1 MTRIISVPRLLY
13 FELAHMTSAGL
24 ERRSCVLLKGKSLRV
39 SAFLLAAALCAA
51 VTAPASAGMLNQ
63 AEKYSGLH
71 EGKNNKTL
79 KAILGVNPRKTP
91 WCGHFLS
98 VVAEKS
104 GRTPPKSSGF
114 AKSWSSFG
122 YAVPVTGA
130 KPGDVVVVRTG
141 KRYHAGILK
150 SMSGK
155 TAQILGGNQSGRV
168 QVSNFSR
175 KSIVSVR
182 R

>member
-1 MTRIISVPRLLY
+1 M
-13 FELAHMTSAGL
+13 
-24 ERRSCVLLKGKSLRV
+24 LLKGKNLKV
-39 SAFLLAAALCAA
+39 SAYILAVAVCAAL
-51 VTAPASAGMLNQ
+51 TAPASAGMLNQ
-63 AEKYSGLH
+63 AERYAGLH

-104 GRTPPKSSGF
+104 GRQPPKSSAI
-114 AKSWSSFG
+114 AKSWTSFG
-122 YAVPVTGA
+122 YAVPKSNA
-130 KPGDVVVVRTG
+130 KPGDVVVVRSG
-141 KRYHAGILK
+141 ASYHAGILK
-150 SMSGK
+150 SLDK
-155 TAQILGGNQSGRV
+155 NTAQILGGNQSGRV

>member
-1 MTRIISVPRLLY
+1 MCARTLRR
-13 FELAHMTSAGL
+13 GL
-24 ERRSCVLLKGKSLRV
+24 EPGRPVLLKGKSVRV
-39 SAFLLAAALCAA
+39 SAFLLAVGLCAA
-51 VTAPASAGMLNQ
+51 VVTPVSAGMLNQ
-63 AEKYSGLH
+63 AERYAGLH

-98 VVAEKS
+98 VVAEQS

-114 AKSWSSFG
+114 AKSWKSFG
-122 YAVPVTGA
+122 YAVPVGAA
-130 KPGDVVVVRTG
+130 KPGDVVVVKSG

-150 SMSGK
+150 SMSGA

>member
-1 MTRIISVPRLLY
+1 
-13 FELAHMTSAGL
+13 
-24 ERRSCVLLKGKSLRV
+24 
-39 SAFLLAAALCAA
+39 
-51 VTAPASAGMLNQ
+51 MLNQ
-63 AEKYSGLH
+63 AERYSGLH

-104 GRTPPKSSGF
+104 GRQPPKSSAI
-114 AKSWSSFG
+114 AKSWTSFG
-122 YAVPVTGA
+122 YAVTKSNA
-130 KPGDVVVVRTG
+130 KPGDVVVVRSG
-141 KRYHAGILK
+141 ASYHAGILK
-150 SMSGK
+150 SLDK
-155 TAQILGGNQSGRV
+155 NTAQILGGNQSGRV

>member
-1 MTRIISVPRLLY
+1 MEFR
-13 FELAHMTSAGL
+13 A
-24 ERRSCVLLKGKSLRV
+24 LLKGENLKV
-39 SAFLLAAALCAA
+39 TAFVLAAALCAA
-51 VTAPASAGMLNQ
+51 FTAPVSAGMLNQ
-63 AEKYSGLH
+63 AERYSGLH

-104 GRTPPKSSGF
+104 GRQPPKSSGF
-114 AKSWSSFG
+114 AKSWTSFG
-122 YAVPVTGA
+122 YAVPTSNA
-130 KPGDVVVVRTG
+130 KPGDVVVVRSG

-150 SMSGK
+150 SLSK
-155 TAQILGGNQSGRV
+155 NTAQILGGNQSGRV

>member
-1 MTRIISVPRLLY
+1 M
-13 FELAHMTSAGL
+13 SAF
-24 ERRSCVLLKGKSLRV
+24 RRCTLNMHTTLPTGQGRCVCVLLKGENLKV
-39 SAFLLAAALCAA
+39 TAFVLAASLCAA
-51 VTAPASAGMLNQ
+51 FTAPASAGMLNQ
-63 AEKYSGLH
+63 AERYSGLH

-104 GRTPPKSSGF
+104 GRQPPKSSGF
-114 AKSWSSFG
+114 AKSWTSFG
-122 YAVPVTGA
+122 YAVPTSGA
-130 KPGDVVVVRTG
+130 KPGDVVVVRSG
-141 KRYHAGILK
+141 RSYHAGILK
-150 SMSGK
+150 SLNK
-155 TAQILGGNQSGRV
+155 NTAQILGGNQSGRV

>member
-1 MTRIISVPRLLY
+1 M
-13 FELAHMTSAGL
+13 
-24 ERRSCVLLKGKSLRV
+24 LLKGKNLKV
-39 SAFLLAAALCAA
+39 SAYILAVAVCAAL
-51 VTAPASAGMLNQ
+51 TAPASAGMLNQ
-63 AEKYSGLH
+63 AERYSGLH

-79 KAILGVNPRKTP
+79 KAILGVNPKKTP

-104 GRTPPKSSGF
+104 GRQPPKSSAI
-114 AKSWSSFG
+114 AKSWTSFG
-122 YAVPVTGA
+122 YAVPKGNA
-130 KPGDVVVVRTG
+130 KPGDVVVVRSG
-141 KRYHAGILK
+141 ASYHAGILK
-150 SMSGK
+150 SLDK
-155 TAQILGGNQSGRV
+155 NTAQILGGNQSGRV

>member
-1 MTRIISVPRLLY
+1 MKVT
-13 FELAHMTSAGL
+13 
-24 ERRSCVLLKGKSLRV
+24 
-39 SAFLLAAALCAA
+39 AFVLAAAVCAA
-51 VTAPASAGMLNQ
+51 ITTPVSAGMLNQ
-63 AEKYSGLH
+63 AERYSGLH
-71 EGKNNKTL
+71 EGKNNQTL

-91 WCGHFLS
+91 WCGYFLS
-98 VVAEKS
+98 YVAEKS
-104 GRTPPKSSGF
+104 GRQPPKSSGF
-114 AKSWSSFG
+114 AKSWTSFG
-122 YAVPVTGA
+122 YAVPVGSA
-130 KPGDVVVVRTG
+130 KPGDVVVVRSG

-150 SMSGK
+150 SMEEG

>member
-1 MTRIISVPRLLY
+1 M
-13 FELAHMTSAGL
+13 
-24 ERRSCVLLKGKSLRV
+24 LLKGENLKV
-39 SAFLLAAALCAA
+39 TAYVLAAALCAA
-51 VTAPASAGMLNQ
+51 FTAPASASAGMLNQ
-63 AEKYSGLH
+63 AERYSGLH

-98 VVAEKS
+98 VVATKS
-104 GRTPPKSSGF
+104 GREPPKSSAI
-114 AKSWSSFG
+114 AKSWTSFG
-122 YAVPVTGA
+122 YAVPTAAA

-150 SMSGK
+150 SMDKG

>member
-1 MTRIISVPRLLY
+1 MHT
-13 FELAHMTSAGL
+13 GL
-24 ERRSCVLLKGKSLRV
+24 PTGLGEVRVFPKGENLKV
-39 SAFLLAAALCAA
+39 TAFVLAAAIC
-51 VTAPASAGMLNQ
+51 TAFTASASAGMLNQ
-63 AEKYSGLH
+63 AEQYAGLH
-71 EGKNNKTL
+71 EGKNTKTL
-79 KAILGVNPRKTP
+79 SALMGVNPRKTP

-98 VVAEKS
+98 AIAEKS
-104 GRTPPKSSGF
+104 GRQPPKSSGF
-114 AKSWSSFG
+114 AKSWTSFG
-122 YAVPVTGA
+122 YAVPTTNA

-141 KRYHAGILK
+141 RSYHAGILK
-150 SMSGK
+150 SLSKG

>member
-1 MTRIISVPRLLY
+1 MKFT
-13 FELAHMTSAGL
+13 
-24 ERRSCVLLKGKSLRV
+24 
-39 SAFLLAAALCAA
+39 AFVLAAAFC
-51 VTAPASAGMLNQ
+51 TAFTTSSPAGMLNQ
-63 AEKYSGLH
+63 AEQYSGLH
-71 EGKNNKTL
+71 EGKNTKAL
-79 KAILGVNPRKTP
+79 KALMGINPRKTP

-98 VVAEKS
+98 AVATKS
-104 GRTPPKSSGF
+104 GRKPPKSSGF
-114 AKSWSSFG
+114 AKSWTSFG
-122 YAVPVTGA
+122 YAVPTSNA

-150 SMSGK
+150 SLGGG

>member
-1 MTRIISVPRLLY
+1 M
-13 FELAHMTSAGL
+13 
-24 ERRSCVLLKGKSLRV
+24 LLKGETVRV
-39 SAFLLAAALCAA
+39 TAYLLAAALGFAA
-51 VTAPASAGMLNQ
+51 VAPASAGMLNL
-63 AEKYSGLH
+63 AERYAGLH
-71 EGKNNKTL
+71 ESKNNKTL

-122 YAVPVTGA
+122 YAVPVNAA
-130 KPGDVVVVRTG
+130 KPGDVVVVRAG

-150 SMSGK
+150 SMEGK

>member
-1 MTRIISVPRLLY
+1 M
-13 FELAHMTSAGL
+13 
-24 ERRSCVLLKGKSLRV
+24 LLKGKRVRV
-39 SAFLLAAALCAA
+39 SAFLLAVGLCAA
-51 VTAPASAGMLNQ
+51 VITPASAGMLNQ
-63 AEKYSGLH
+63 AEQYAGLH

-98 VVAEKS
+98 VVAEKI
-104 GRTPPKSSGF
+104 RTYPAEILRLRQNPGNPSVTPSLSVPPNPVTL
-114 AKSWSSFG
+114 WSSES
-122 YAVPVTGA
+122 
-130 KPGDVVVVRTG
+130 G

-150 SMSGK
+150 SMSGA